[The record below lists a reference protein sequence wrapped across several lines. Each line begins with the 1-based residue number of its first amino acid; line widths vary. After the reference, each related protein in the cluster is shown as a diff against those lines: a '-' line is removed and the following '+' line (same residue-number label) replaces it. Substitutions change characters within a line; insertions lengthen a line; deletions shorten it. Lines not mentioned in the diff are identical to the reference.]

1 MIIIL
6 IILKK
11 KISHP
16 PSSKIAFWKL
26 QTELAC
32 GRHQLE
38 TINRGCAHTS
48 ESNSQRTALTAARE
62 IPILLVKE
70 RSWCAPKLQKME
82 AGPTAH
88 LLASF
93 VKVTCLLTK
102 RRRRSP
108 WQQTVV
114 NRRLIGA
121 QISVSDRDLWPRLNE
136 PLHSVTIIIIITI
149 KNTAVWS
156 GAEHAAAET
165 LYYIASVIFH
175 CR

>member
-1 MIIIL
+1 MKKRNKKNRPPAIIQ
-6 IILKK
+6 
-11 KISHP
+11 
-16 PSSKIAFWKL
+16 IAFWEL

-48 ESNSQRTALTAARE
+48 ESNSQRTALTTAWE
-62 IPILLVKE
+62 IPFLLVKE

-88 LLASF
+88 LLVSF

-102 RRRRSP
+102 RRRRLP
-108 WQQTVV
+108 WQQTAV
-114 NRRLIGA
+114 NRKLIGA
-121 QISVSDRDLWPRLNE
+121 QISVSDRDLRPRLNE
-136 PLHSVTIIIIITI
+136 TLHLVTTIIIKKKTRWC
-149 KNTAVWS
+149 A
-156 GAEHAAAET
+156 AERAAAET